1 MLDVLKFIF
10 KCIADLINMLFNTN
24 LGFMSLGTF
33 MCVIFIFLPIVA
45 TLIGLLKYK
54 MKGD

>member
-10 KCIADLINMLFNTN
+10 KCITDILSILFSVY

-33 MCVIFIFLPIVA
+33 MCVIFIFLPIAA

>member
-10 KCIADLINMLFNTN
+10 KCIADLINMLFNTD